1 MTDVVVHVEVRRGAY
16 ADSVAL
22 LQVSRDVA
30 AVEGVDAAQV
40 AMATPLN
47 IDVLTGMGF
56 EVPDC
61 SPNDMV
67 VAIRLADESRLPDA
81 LAAVEAA
88 LRGGPRSAGPVD
100 EEPPRTTTSAFT
112 RLGGDLALVSVPG
125 ASAMVEAVDALE
137 SGRDVMVFSDNVPLE
152 HEVALKRR
160 ATERGLLVMGPDC
173 GTAMVGGIGL
183 GFANVVAAGSGPS
196 VGIVA
201 ASGTGCQQLMC
212 LLSYAGVTVAA
223 ALGVGGHDLSAE
235 VGGLSTREALHRLD
249 ADGSRRPDPAGVEAP
264 GRGRRRR
271 DRRARGLVGDPGH
284 PRPSRRRT
292 PRPHRRGGS
301 VLQALGVEPPTW
313 PRWSPP
319 VGRAAEPQGEAYRDR
334 RFLRGLFVG
343 GTLCTEAALITQDR
357 LGEDAGHTFTDFG
370 DDEYTRGRAH
380 PMIDPTLRLEE
391 IARVAADPET
401 AVLLLDVVL
410 GHGAEP
416 DPAALLAPAVEAA
429 TRDHG
434 LAVVVSCVGTEGDPQ
449 GLTRQAE
456 ALAAAGAE
464 VFLSNAEATRIAL
477 DHLERA

>member
-1 MTDVVVHVEVRRGAY
+1 MVTSTASSATGSTGPAPSCPATRWPGCARPDPDSVGDLLGLGPGLTPLGDDVLAGWLAAAVASRHPALQDLRSTVALSARERTTSLSATLLACAARGEGVPEFRSLMTGVADENSDVIEQSLSLLLRVGDTSGEGLVLGAQLALQSLEALQRCERMTDVVVHVEVRRGAY

-125 ASAMVEAVDALE
+125 ASAVVEAVDALE

-160 ATERGLLVMGPDC
+160 ATERGPARHGSRLRHRD
-173 GTAMVGGIGL
+173 GGRRRARFRQRGRR
-183 GFANVVAAGSGPS
+183 GAGPS

-223 ALGVGGHDLSAE
+223 ALG
-235 VGGLSTREALHRLD
+235 
-249 ADGSRRPDPAGVEAP
+249 RRWA
-264 GRGRRRR
+264 
-271 DRRARGLVGDPGH
+271 
-284 PRPSRRRT
+284 
-292 PRPHRRGGS
+292 
-301 VLQALGVEPPTW
+301 
-313 PRWSPP
+313 
-319 VGRAAEPQGEAYRDR
+319 
-334 RFLRGLFVG
+334 
-343 GTLCTEAALITQDR
+343 
-357 LGEDAGHTFTDFG
+357 
-370 DDEYTRGRAH
+370 
-380 PMIDPTLRLEE
+380 
-391 IARVAADPET
+391 
-401 AVLLLDVVL
+401 
-410 GHGAEP
+410 
-416 DPAALLAPAVEAA
+416 
-429 TRDHG
+429 
-434 LAVVVSCVGTEGDPQ
+434 
-449 GLTRQAE
+449 
-456 ALAAAGAE
+456 
-464 VFLSNAEATRIAL
+464 
-477 DHLERA
+477 